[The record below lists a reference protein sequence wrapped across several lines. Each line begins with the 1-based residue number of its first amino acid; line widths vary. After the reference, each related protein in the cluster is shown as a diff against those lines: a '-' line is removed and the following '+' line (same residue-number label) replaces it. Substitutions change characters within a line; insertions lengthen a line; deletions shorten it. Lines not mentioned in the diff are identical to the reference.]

1 MINSR
6 TKLLLVVAAVAVA
19 SAGSGYWIA
28 KRSDHSMDATQA
40 ANANSNRKVLY
51 WYDPMAP
58 NQHFDKPGKSPFMDM
73 QLVAKYAGDNANA
86 SSQTGV
92 QIDPGIV
99 QNLGMR
105 IAVVQR
111 GVLTQPITVV
121 GSIGFNQRDIA
132 IVQARTSGFV
142 ARVYQRAP
150 GDVIAKNAPLVDLL
164 VPEWAGAQAEFL
176 ALLKGN
182 DADLIAAARERLV
195 LLGMPAPLIA
205 TIEQNRQLQATI
217 TIGAPIA
224 GVIDSLEVREG
235 MTISAGAT
243 LAKLN
248 GLDTVWLEA
257 QIPEA
262 QSSLIGIGRSVNAT
276 LTAFPGE
283 GFSGKVIYMLPEANV
298 ATRTVR
304 VRVELK
310 NPQQRL
316 RPGLFAQVSLESGTS
331 EPVLIVPS
339 EAIIRSGTRNVVI
352 VEVDPT
358 HFEPVEIR
366 VGSES
371 DGKTMVLAGLQE
383 GQKVV
388 ASGQF
393 LIDSEASLQGVL
405 ARLGANNATPAAA
418 SSAVARYE
426 ASGKVEAVSASE
438 VLISHGPVPALG
450 WGAMTMPF
458 KIDDPESVPSLKVG
472 DSVKFQFAQRD
483 DAYVL
488 QKIQKL
494 GSTP

>member
-1 MINSR
+1 
-6 TKLLLVVAAVAVA
+6 
-19 SAGSGYWIA
+19 
-28 KRSDHSMDATQA
+28 MDATQA
-40 ANANSNRKVLY
+40 TSANTDRKVLY
-51 WYDPMAP
+51 WYDPMVP

-73 QLVAKYAGDNANA
+73 QMVAKYAGDDA
-86 SSQTGV
+86 SAASQTGI
-92 QIDPGIV
+92 QIDPGIA

-105 IAVVQR
+105 IASVQR
-111 GVLTQPITVV
+111 GVIAQPITVA
-121 GSIGFNQRDIA
+121 GSIGFNQRDVA

-150 GDVIAKNAPLVDLL
+150 GDVIARNAPLVDLL

-176 ALLKGN
+176 TLLKGH
-182 DADLIAAARERLV
+182 DAELIDAARQRLV
-195 LLGMPAPLIA
+195 LLGMSAELIA
-205 TIEQNRQLQATI
+205 AIEKHRQPQATI

-224 GVIDSLEVREG
+224 GMIDSLEVREG

-243 LAKLN
+243 LAKVN
-248 GLDTVWLEA
+248 GLDTIWLEA
-257 QIPEA
+257 QIPEV
-262 QSSLIGIGRSVNAT
+262 QSGLIGVGRSVNAT

-283 GFSGKVIYMLPEANV
+283 DFNGKVIAILPEANA

-316 RPGLFAQVSLESGTS
+316 RPGLFAQVRLESGAR
-331 EPVLIVPS
+331 EPVLFVPS
-339 EAIIRSGTRNVVI
+339 EAIIRSGIRNVVI
-352 VEVDPT
+352 VAVDPT
-358 HFEPVEIR
+358 HFEPVEIQ

-371 DGKTMVLAGLQE
+371 NGKTIVLAGLQE

-405 ARLGANNATPAAA
+405 ARLSANSASPATA
-418 SSAVARYE
+418 SPSMASYE
-426 ASGKVEAVSASE
+426 ASGKIEAVSASE
-438 VLISHGPVPALG
+438 VLISHGPVPALE

-458 KIDDPESVPSLKVG
+458 KIDRPEMARSLKVG
-472 DSVKFQFAQRD
+472 DSVKFEFSQHD

-488 QKIQKL
+488 QQIQKL

>member
-1 MINSR
+1 MNNAQ
-6 TKLLLVVAAVAVA
+6 TKVLLVVAAVAVI

-28 KRSDHSMDATQA
+28 KRNGPSMDTIHVAT
-40 ANANSNRKVLY
+40 ANDGRKILY
-51 WYDPMAP
+51 WYDPMVP

-73 QLVAKYAGDNANA
+73 QMVAKYAGNDTSAD
-86 SSQTGV
+86 SQTSV
-92 QIDPGIV
+92 QIAPGIA
-99 QNLGMR
+99 QNLGLR
-105 IAVVQR
+105 LAPVQR
-111 GVLTQPITVV
+111 GVIAQLITAA

-132 IVQARTSGFV
+132 IVQARTNGFV

-150 GDVIAKNAPLVDLL
+150 GDVIARNAPLVDLL

-176 ALLKGN
+176 ALLKNN
-182 DADLIAAARERLV
+182 DAALIGAARQRLV
-195 LLGMPAPLIA
+195 LLGMSAELVA
-205 TIEQNRQLQATI
+205 AIEKNRQPQSTI

-224 GVIDSLEVREG
+224 GVIDSLDVRSG

-243 LAKLN
+243 LAKIN

-262 QSSLIGIGRSVNAT
+262 QSGLIGIGKSVNAT
-276 LTAFPGE
+276 LAAFPGE
-283 GFSGKVIYMLPEANV
+283 DFNGKVISILPEANV

-310 NPQQRL
+310 NSQRRFL
-316 RPGLFAQVSLESGTS
+316 PGLFAQVRIESGDNRQ
-331 EPVLIVPS
+331 VLFVPS

-352 VEVDPT
+352 VAVDQT
-358 HFEPVEIR
+358 HFEPVEIQ

-371 DGKTMVLAGLQE
+371 DGKTIVLAGLQE

-405 ARLGANNATPAAA
+405 ARLGANSATPATAA
-418 SSAVARYE
+418 SSMASYE
-426 ASGKVEAVSASE
+426 ASGKIEAVSASE

-458 KIDDPESVPSLKVG
+458 KINRQETVQSLKVG
-472 DSVKFQFAQRD
+472 DNVTFQFSQHD

-488 QKIQKL
+488 QQIQKL

>member
-1 MINSR
+1 MNNSQ
-6 TKLLLVVAAVAVA
+6 TKVVLLVAVVAVL
-19 SAGSGYWIA
+19 SAGTGYWMA
-28 KRSDHSMDATQA
+28 KRSDHSMAVTPAAT
-40 ANANSNRKVLY
+40 ANSNHKVLY
-51 WYDPMAP
+51 WYDPMVP

-73 QLVAKYAGDNANA
+73 QLVAKYADDNASAA
-86 SSQTGV
+86 SQAGIR
-92 QIDPGIV
+92 IDPSV
-99 QNLGMR
+99 AQNLGLRM
-105 IAVVQR
+105 AAVQR
-111 GVLTQPITVV
+111 GVIGQSITAA
-121 GSIGFNQRDIA
+121 GSIGFNQRDVA
-132 IVQARTSGFV
+132 IVQARTNGFV
-142 ARVYQRAP
+142 VRVYQRAP
-150 GDVIAKNAPLVDLL
+150 GDSVSKNTPLVDLL

-182 DADLIAAARERLV
+182 DTQLIDAARQRLLLLGMSAELIAAVEK
-195 LLGMPAPLIA
+195 
-205 TIEQNRQLQATI
+205 NRQPQATI
-217 TIGAPIA
+217 TIGTPIA

-243 LAKLN
+243 LAKVN

-262 QSSLIGIGRSVNAT
+262 QSGLISVGKSVNAT

-283 GFSGKVIYMLPEANV
+283 GFSGKVIAILPEANA

-310 NPQQRL
+310 NSQQRL
-316 RPGLFAQVSLESGTS
+316 RPGLFAQVRVENGAS
-331 EPVLIVPS
+331 EPVLFVPS
-339 EAIIRSGTRNVVI
+339 EAVIRTGTRNVVI
-352 VEVDPT
+352 VATDLT
-358 HFEPVEIR
+358 HFEPVEIQ

-371 DGKTMVLAGLQE
+371 DGKMIVLAGLQE

-405 ARLGANNATPAAA
+405 ARLGANSANPATA
-418 SSAVARYE
+418 SSSMASYE
-426 ASGKVEAVSASE
+426 ASGKIEAVTASE

-458 KIDDPESVPSLKVG
+458 KIDRPETAQSLKVG
-472 DSVKFQFAQRD
+472 DNVKFEFAQHD
-483 DAYVL
+483 DSYVL
-488 QKIQKL
+488 QQIQKL